1 MFAPVYYSKLIESP
15 VGPLQLVAS
24 EKGLCA
30 INFNGAKSHQQ
41 ALAGSMQDG
50 TSHML
55 LVRAAKQLEE
65 YFAGKRKEFDLKLD
79 MQGTVFQIKA
89 WKQLQ
94 KIPYGQTISYGEQA
108 SAMGDTKKARAVGA
122 ANGRNPLPIVVPC
135 HRVIGSNGA
144 LVGFSSG
151 LKIKELL
158 LELEGVSKK
167 ASARKAS

>member
-1 MFAPVYYSKLIESP
+1 MFTPVYYSKLIESP

-30 INFNGAKSHQQ
+30 INFNATKAHQQ

-50 TSHML
+50 TNHTL
-55 LVRAAKQLEE
+55 LVKAQKQLTE
-65 YFAGKRKEFDLKLD
+65 YFAGKRKEFDVLLD

-108 SAMGDTKKARAVGA
+108 RGMGDPKKARAVGA
-122 ANGRNPLPIVVPC
+122 ANGRNPLPIIVPC

-151 LKIKELL
+151 VKIKEML

-167 ASARKAS
+167 TPARKAC